1 MFRNH
6 LCIVFEELNKNLYEV
21 LKQQNYYGLSTK
33 LNCIYLLQILDCL
46 SLLSKAR
53 VIHCDLK
60 PEVFYNHLIQNIII
74 LFDLL
79 VINYIIMPSF
89 KFIYYQ

>member
-1 MFRNH
+1 MFKNH
-6 LCIVFEELNKNLYEV
+6 LCIVFEELHKNLYEV

-33 LNCIYLLQILDCL
+33 LNCIYIKQILDCL

-60 PEVFYNHLIQNIII
+60 PEVYYHKF
-74 LFDLL
+74 
-79 VINYIIMPSF
+79 VEINN
-89 KFIYYQ
+89 FIYLIVIYIFVYIFI